1 MSSPP
6 QCRGFESRV
15 VLDGSQTSQ
24 YGSACPDPFESRVVL
39 DARGKN
45 LRAAFSLHAG
55 FHFIGT

>member
-1 MSSPP
+1 MEAYNLHA
-6 QCRGFESRV
+6 FESRV

>member
-1 MSSPP
+1 M
-6 QCRGFESRV
+6 FESRV